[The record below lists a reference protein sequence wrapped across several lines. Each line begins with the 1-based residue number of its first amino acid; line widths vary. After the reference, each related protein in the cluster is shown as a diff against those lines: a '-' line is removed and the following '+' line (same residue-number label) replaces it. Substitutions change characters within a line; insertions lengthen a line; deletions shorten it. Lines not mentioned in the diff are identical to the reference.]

1 MNLTSQMSMM
11 LDRRRMRAE
20 IVAHHVLIALEPWIE
35 RLDRLE
41 AWNEQERKAEGSP
54 AGRPK
59 TRRDIYRSLFDLLY
73 VTGAEVIT
81 DADRAMAGLEP
92 RNERGL
98 TETELRIMEDRMTEA
113 MLKPTAL
120 FGVFEPGV

>member
-1 MNLTSQMSMM
+1 MNLASQMNMM
-11 LDRRRMRAE
+11 PDRRRLRAE

-41 AWNEQERKAEGSP
+41 LWNGVAGGDS

-59 TRRDIYRSLFDLLY
+59 IRRDIYRVLFDLLY
-73 VTGAEVIT
+73 ITGAEVIT
-81 DADRAMAGLEP
+81 DADRVAAGLEP
-92 RNERGL
+92 RNEHGL
-98 TETELRIMEDRMTEA
+98 TDSELRILENRMTEA

-120 FGVFEPGV
+120 FGVFEPGA